1 MAAPNCIVIE
11 HSGSVARLSLSRP
24 EARNALDLTM
34 IRELD
39 AAWSD
44 LQSDPAVRIV
54 ILTGD
59 GRSFCAGADRGWLRA
74 VEEGRPED
82 WIAAY
87 DVLDAMLQRFA
98 CFEKPVICH
107 VTGTVVGAGAA
118 LAALSDLVLAD
129 EKARFILPEL
139 KLGMV
144 PTVVVPHLLPR
155 LGKAALRQLFLFETE
170 FGADRARELGLV
182 DQIVTAKKVE
192 QTQARIVKTVLSA
205 APQAAR
211 EFKKMLRSMPVETL
225 SEQAEFIR
233 GLALAGVGSI
243 EMIDGVKSAITGR
256 MPHWSQS

>member
-24 EARNALDLTM
+24 EARNALDLAM

-54 ILTGD
+54 LLTG
-59 GRSFCAGADRGWLRA
+59 GGESFCAGADRGWLRA

-87 DVLDAMLQRFA
+87 DVLDAMLLRFA

-118 LAALSDLVLAD
+118 LAAISDIILAD
-129 EKARFILPEL
+129 EKTRFILPEL
-139 KLGMV
+139 RLGMV

-155 LGKAALRQLFLFETE
+155 LGKSALRQIFLFETE
-170 FGADRARELGLV
+170 FGAERARELGLV
-182 DQIVTAKKVE
+182 DQIVTAEEVE
-192 QTQARIVKTVLSA
+192 QTQAQIVEAVLSA
-205 APQAAR
+205 APQATR
-211 EFKKMLRSMPVETL
+211 EFKKVLRSIPLETL
-225 SEQAEFIR
+225 SEQSEFVR
-233 GLALAGVGSI
+233 GVAVSVVASS
-243 EMIDGVKSAITGR
+243 EMVEGVKSAITGR
-256 MPHWSQS
+256 MPCWSQS